1 LKLLVDVGN
10 TRIKWASHD
19 GRVLGDCRA
28 QVYTVEQLPGLLD
41 DCWREM
47 PVPRQICVAN
57 VAGGEA
63 ARAITAYSHRHWR
76 LEPVF
81 AAVTPVAA
89 GVSNAYRDIT
99 QLGIDR
105 WLAVIAAWNK
115 YHSPLLV
122 AGCGTA
128 LTLDA
133 VDAGGCH
140 LGGLITPGL
149 YLMQHCLRTGT
160 RGIATE
166 VVRTPSL
173 GLGDSTADCIANG
186 AACAIVSVIERV
198 AMELRQKIGVEPCRI
213 ITGGDAAAVN
223 VLLKVPFIL
232 EPNLVL
238 EGLSQ
243 YVTPEP

>member
-1 LKLLVDVGN
+1 MRLLVDVGN
-10 TRIKWASHD
+10 TRFKWACHN
-19 GRVLGDCRA
+19 GRVLDDCHA
-28 QVYTVEQLPGLLD
+28 QAYTVEQLPGLLE
-41 DCWREM
+41 DCWRDM
-47 PVPRQICVAN
+47 PPPGQICVAN
-57 VAGGEA
+57 VAGEEVL
-63 ARAITAYSHRHWR
+63 RAITTYSHSRWR

-81 AAVTPVAA
+81 AAVNSVQA
-89 GVSNAYRDIT
+89 GVTNAYRDST

-115 YHSPLLV
+115 YRSPLLV

-128 LTLDA
+128 FTLDA
-133 VDAGGCH
+133 VDAGGRH

-149 YLMQHCLRTGT
+149 YMMQDCLRTGT
-160 RGIATE
+160 HGIAAA

-186 AACAIVSVIERV
+186 AACAIVSAIERV
-198 AMELRQKIGVEPCRI
+198 ATEMRQKFGVDLRRI
-213 ITGGDAAAVN
+213 ITGGDAATVN
-223 VLLKVPFIL
+223 GLLKEPYVV

-238 EGLSQ
+238 EGLSL